1 MNTMSTTERRTV
13 ATRRREIPPRQNARD
28 WGPGITEAKR
38 HPGEWVL
45 VFEQAPRSLP
55 NAHVRGK
62 IGALISNHW
71 CFDLIT
77 RNTNGI
83 KADIWIRA
91 RTWAEVEAEEAEAA
105 AAAENTGE
113 ET

>member
-1 MNTMSTTERRTV
+1 MP
-13 ATRRREIPPRQNARD
+13 TRRREIPPRQNARD
-28 WGPGITEAKR
+28 WGPGVTEAKR

-62 IGALISNHW
+62 ITALISDKW

-91 RTWAEVEAEEAEAA
+91 RTWEEVEAEEAAAAEAEAAEAA
-105 AAAENTGE
+105 AGE

>member
-1 MNTMSTTERRTV
+1 
-13 ATRRREIPPRQNARD
+13 
-28 WGPGITEAKR
+28 
-38 HPGEWVL
+38 

-62 IGALISNHW
+62 ITALISDKW

-91 RTWAEVEAEEAEAA
+91 RTWEEVEAEEAEAA
-105 AAAENTGE
+105 QAEAEAVGE
-113 ET
+113 EA